1 MDENT
6 NVAPVRAGGRYKIKE
21 ELRNKDIKIGGVLYE
36 KVIFN
41 RDSETLS
48 NMLDNNEK
56 LVSYLIADEDNDNKE
71 TISSLN
77 KEADVLLEQINK
89 LEKENKE
96 WNARLKSAYNEM
108 DKMKSEI
115 EMLRKILDERK
126 RNDAIKTAEKVVLND
141 EGMGNPL

>member
-6 NVAPVRAGGRYKIKE
+6 NDAPAKARGRYKIKE
-21 ELRNKDIKIGGVLYE
+21 ELRNQDIKIGGVLYE

-48 NMLDNNEK
+48 KMLKSNDK
-56 LVSYLIADEDNDNKE
+56 LVSYLIADEEIDNKE

-77 KEADVLLEQINK
+77 KEADVLLEKINK

-96 WNARLKSAYNEM
+96 WDARLKSAYNEM
-108 DKMKSEI
+108 DKMKKEI
-115 EMLRKILDERK
+115 EMLRKRK
-126 RNDAIKTAEKVVLND
+126 GEKEAEKVVIND

>member
-1 MDENT
+1 MDENI
-6 NVAPVRAGGRYKIKE
+6 NDAPARARGRYKIKE

-48 NMLDNNEK
+48 YMLDSNDK
-56 LVSYLIADEDNDNKE
+56 LVSYLIADEEIDNKE

-108 DKMKSEI
+108 DKMKKEI
-115 EMLRKILDERK
+115 EMLIKRKGEK
-126 RNDAIKTAEKVVLND
+126 EAEKVVLND